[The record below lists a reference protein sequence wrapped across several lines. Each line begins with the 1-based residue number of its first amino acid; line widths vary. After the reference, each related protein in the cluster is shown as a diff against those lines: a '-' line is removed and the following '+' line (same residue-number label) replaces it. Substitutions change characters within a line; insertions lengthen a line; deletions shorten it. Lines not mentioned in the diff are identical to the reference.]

1 MNPNAELQR
10 LADTQLG
17 LLRTDQLAAG
27 GLTYKQ
33 IHQRIAA
40 GMIERLSP
48 RVFRVIGASPT
59 QWQSALA
66 AQFDAGAG
74 AAVSHGSA
82 LALYRIPRF
91 SVSPVHVTRGAERN
105 RRESNLAFVH
115 EPKLLRPNHFARRGP
130 LVFTSP
136 TRSLFD
142 VARSLTADQLARAVD
157 ATLVR
162 RLTNTRALHQMLDVL
177 AKRGRSGIAVMRQVL
192 DERPL
197 GYRPPESHLEARV
210 QKIVVDG
217 GLPAPERQ
225 VDVGDDDGWIARV
238 DFLFRALRLILFVD
252 GDFWHST
259 ISDRAADADQQ
270 ARLERAGFQVERIS
284 EATVFLEPHMIVR
297 PVAHHRREL
306 RAVI

>member
-1 MNPNAELQR
+1 M
-10 LADTQLG
+10 
-17 LLRTDQLAAG
+17 
-27 GLTYKQ
+27 
-33 IHQRIAA
+33 
-40 GMIERLSP
+40 
-48 RVFRVIGASPT
+48 
-59 QWQSALA
+59 
-66 AQFDAGAG
+66 
-74 AAVSHGSA
+74 
-82 LALYRIPRF
+82 
-91 SVSPVHVTRGAERN
+91 
-105 RRESNLAFVH
+105 
-115 EPKLLRPNHFARRGP
+115 
-130 LVFTSP
+130 
-136 TRSLFD
+136 
-142 VARSLTADQLARAVD
+142 
-157 ATLVR
+157 
-162 RLTNTRALHQMLDVL
+162 
-177 AKRGRSGIAVMRQVL
+177 
-192 DERPL
+192 

-297 PVAHHRREL
+297 RVAHHRREL